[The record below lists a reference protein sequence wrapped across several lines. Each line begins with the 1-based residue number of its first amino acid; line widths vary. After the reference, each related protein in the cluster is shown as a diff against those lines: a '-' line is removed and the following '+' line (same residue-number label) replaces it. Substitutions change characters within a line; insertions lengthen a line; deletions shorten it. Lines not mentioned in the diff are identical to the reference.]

1 MNKSNLQHGYRWR
14 TGVETT
20 LVILGSAVI
29 ALNYYVL
36 LQPNQILPPGLGG
49 LLAFASR
56 RFDLPFDVVYFA
68 VNIPLFLVGFRVVG
82 LRFLMLSLAGTVATS
97 LFLRL
102 FSEVPGIHGL
112 VIGTLLGGLLN
123 GAAIAVILM
132 CRGSTGGMDIVCVV
146 LSRRYPRF
154 SIGQFSFFLNT
165 FVILISGAFLGV
177 TSMLATLIAI
187 FLAGKGVDWVMHW
200 GTRWRYAEKRRI
212 TGAMRG

>member
-1 MNKSNLQHGYRWR
+1 MNKPILEQGTWWR
-14 TGVETT
+14 TGFETAV
-20 LVILGSAVI
+20 VILGSAVI

-56 RFDLPFDVVYFA
+56 QFALPFDIVYFA

-82 LRFLMLSLAGTVATS
+82 LRFLMLSLAGTLAISV
-97 LFLRL
+97 FLKL
-102 FSEVPGIHGL
+102 FSAMPGIHGL
-112 VIGTLLGGLLN
+112 VLGTLVGGLLN

-154 SIGQFSFFLNT
+154 SFGQLSFLLNT
-165 FVILISGAFLGV
+165 LVVLVSGAFLGWA
-177 TSMLATLIAI
+177 SMLATLIAI
-187 FLAGKGVDWVMHW
+187 FLAGKGVDWVM
-200 GTRWRYAEKRRI
+200 
-212 TGAMRG
+212 AMRRPLAAR